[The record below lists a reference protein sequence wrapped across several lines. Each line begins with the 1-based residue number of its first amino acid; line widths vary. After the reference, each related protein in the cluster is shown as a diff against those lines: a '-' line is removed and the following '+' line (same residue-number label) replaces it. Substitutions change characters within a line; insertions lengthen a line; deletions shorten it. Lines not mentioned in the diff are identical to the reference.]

1 MKRKLSIYKNVS
13 WNQHM
18 RNEVLYG
25 EIPKIT
31 TTIVTQRARF
41 SGHCW
46 RSKDELAHQ
55 LLLWEQTHGK
65 RARGR
70 PRQKFID
77 QLLDDMELQKEDLA
91 NAMNDREYWKSKVVD
106 VRLRSIRWWWQ
117 DLDFKVSGLR
127 FGFRLLLLSYWI
139 RTWKY
144 VDYEFGLWLLNFTG
158 FGLGNT

>member
-1 MKRKLSIYKNVS
+1 
-13 WNQHM
+13 M
-18 RNEVLYG
+18 RNQVICRA
-25 EIPKIT
+25 IPKIT
-31 TTIVTQRARF
+31 TTIAAQSVRF

-77 QLLDDMELQKEDLA
+77 QLRDDMELQKEDLA

-106 VRLRSIRWWWQ
+106 
-117 DLDFKVSGLR
+117 
-127 FGFRLLLLSYWI
+127 
-139 RTWKY
+139 
-144 VDYEFGLWLLNFTG
+144 
-158 FGLGNT
+158 